1 MARFFQIAGMVLV
14 FSVAAQGFNLFAL
27 VAFARPAVSLPAWA
41 ALAALMAVA
50 LYSIRWWE
58 AHHD

>member
-1 MARFFQIAGMVLV
+1 MARFFQIAGVALV
-14 FSVAAQGFNLFAL
+14 FIAASQGFNLFAL

-50 LYSIRWWE
+50 LYFIRQWE
-58 AHHD
+58 ARHD